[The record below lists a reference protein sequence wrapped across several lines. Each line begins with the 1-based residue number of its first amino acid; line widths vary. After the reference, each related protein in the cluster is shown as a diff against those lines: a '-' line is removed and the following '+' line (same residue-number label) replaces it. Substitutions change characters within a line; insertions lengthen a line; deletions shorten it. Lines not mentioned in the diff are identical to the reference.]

1 MQMFT
6 SGLKVRLNK
15 TKIKP
20 GESAKMK
27 ITAYK
32 KQLKH
37 ARSKPRVLMITKDPN
52 KPKVVINIDIKD

>member
-6 SGLKVRLNK
+6 TGLKVRLNK
-15 TKIKP
+15 SRLDP

-32 KQLKH
+32 KQLKN
-37 ARSKPRVLMITKDPN
+37 ARSKPRVLMITNDP
-52 KPKVVINIDIKD
+52 KQPKTTIKIVAE